1 MPYRTGMNWGY
12 SICKW
17 DYNVAVTRLPC
28 RARAARVRSQVEARP
43 NGGGPQKKQPGS
55 YSCNTVICTLLD
67 VYIYI
72 VTLCYIMYISCET
85 DYAHE

>member
-17 DYNVAVTRLPC
+17 DYNEAVTRLPC

-55 YSCNTVICTLLD
+55 YACNTVICILLD
-67 VYIYI
+67 VYCIHIHY
-72 VTLCYIMYISCET
+72 YIMLRYVYIML
-85 DYAHE
+85 D